1 MADEGYIGL
10 PADQAGKKVRALSM
24 PETQPDGTS
33 ATVYEQ
39 VLVLADPDG
48 ELVYVRGNALGTHDD
63 RVAELL
69 EMVVRGQARMLGDAA
84 RGRPSRRPDR
94 EAEKFINE
102 VLGGAVG

>member
-24 PETQPDGTS
+24 PETQADGTS

-69 EMVVRGQARMLGDAA
+69 EMVVRGQARLLETLLAV
-84 RGRPSRRPDR
+84 GRPVGPTG
-94 EAEKFINE
+94 AEKFINE